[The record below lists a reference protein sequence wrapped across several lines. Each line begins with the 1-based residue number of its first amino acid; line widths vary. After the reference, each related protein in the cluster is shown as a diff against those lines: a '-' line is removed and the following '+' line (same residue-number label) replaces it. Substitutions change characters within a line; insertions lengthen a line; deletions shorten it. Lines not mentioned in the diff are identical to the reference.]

1 MIPPDTTSLRKRPP
15 LLWLVFLPM
24 LSLATLSA
32 QQSLTMQNSV
42 QFALQNNPQ
51 VQKAALEVQKGDL
64 QIKEY
69 LAVRLPELNGS
80 GNFTFNAKL
89 PTQLIPNFF
98 GGNPDELLPV
108 QFGTALSVSA
118 GLELNQLVYD
128 HAVWLGVKAT
138 DKLAAFN
145 RLVEAK
151 TQEDVAYNVV
161 KIYMQAQILGK
172 QRGILEA
179 NLRQVESLLR
189 ATDLQFQNGFAKKL
203 DVDQLRV
210 NRSTLRTQLD
220 NLSLQYEQSL
230 RALKFAMAMPLDTPI
245 VLADT
250 IQDSSLP
257 ALQTEASPGF
267 ANKIDLAIVNQQRQ
281 LLDLQLD
288 QTRAAY
294 LPSARFFANY
304 AVQGQGNG
312 FGELGDGNRWFD
324 YALMGINVRVPIF
337 DGFRKGHRLQQNQIE
352 LLQNEK
358 DRQMTQN
365 SLEFQ
370 YQNAQLQLQSSYNSL
385 LSQKENLGMAE
396 EVYNVTQKRFR
407 EGIASITEVMS
418 AETSMREVQTNY
430 LAALLQYKWSSL
442 DLEYAN
448 GKLLQLF
455 K

>member
-1 MIPPDTTSLRKRPP
+1 MLCLSP
-15 LLWLVFLPM
+15 L
-24 LSLATLSA
+24 AA

-51 VQKAALEVQKGDL
+51 VQKAALEVQKGDY

-69 LAVRLPELNGS
+69 LAVRLPQLNGS

-128 HAVWLGVKAT
+128 HGVWLGVKAT
-138 DKLAAFN
+138 DKLATFN
-145 RLVEAK
+145 RLIEAK

-179 NLRQVESLLR
+179 NLLQVEGLLR
-189 ATDLQFQNGFAKKL
+189 ATELQFQNGFAKKL

-220 NLSLQYEQSL
+220 NLNLQYEQSL
-230 RALKFAMAMPLDTPI
+230 RALKFAMAMPLDAPI
-245 VLADT
+245 TLADT
-250 IQDSSLP
+250 LQDSSLP
-257 ALQTEASPGF
+257 TLQTDATPGF
-267 ANKIDLAIVNQQRQ
+267 GNKIDLAIVNQQRQ
-281 LLDLQLD
+281 LLDLQLA
-288 QTRAAY
+288 QTRANY

-312 FGELGDGNRWFD
+312 FGDLGDGNRWFD
-324 YALMGINVRVPIF
+324 YAIMGINLRVPIF

-358 DRQMTQN
+358 DRQLTQN

-370 YQNAQLQLQSSYNSL
+370 YQNAQLQLQSSFNSL
-385 LSQKENLGMAE
+385 RSQKENLAMAE
-396 EVYNVTQKRFR
+396 EVYAVMQKRFR
-407 EGIASITEVMS
+407 EGIAPITEVLN

-430 LAALLQYKWSSL
+430 LAALLQYKWASL

>member
-1 MIPPDTTSLRKRPP
+1 M
-15 LLWLVFLPM
+15 LWLVFVPM
-24 LSLATLSA
+24 LCLSPLAA

-51 VQKAALEVQKGDL
+51 VQKAALEVQKGDY

-69 LAVRLPELNGS
+69 LAVRLPQLNGS

-118 GLELNQLVYD
+118 GLELSQLVYD
-128 HAVWLGVKAT
+128 HGVWLGVKAT
-138 DKLAAFN
+138 DKLATFN
-145 RLVEAK
+145 RLIEAK

-179 NLRQVESLLR
+179 NLLQVEGLLR
-189 ATDLQFQNGFAKKL
+189 ATELQFQNGFAKKL

-220 NLSLQYEQSL
+220 NLNLQYEQSL
-230 RALKFAMAMPLDTPI
+230 RALKFAMAMPLDAPI
-245 VLADT
+245 TLADT
-250 IQDSSLP
+250 LQDSSLP
-257 ALQTEASPGF
+257 TLQTDATPGF
-267 ANKIDLAIVNQQRQ
+267 GNKIDLAIVNQQRQ
-281 LLDLQLD
+281 LLDLQLA
-288 QTRAAY
+288 QTRANY

-312 FGELGDGNRWFD
+312 FGDLGDGNRWFD
-324 YALMGINVRVPIF
+324 YAIMGINLRVPIF

-358 DRQMTQN
+358 DRQLTQN

-370 YQNAQLQLQSSYNSL
+370 YQNAQLQLQSSFNSL
-385 LSQKENLGMAE
+385 RSQKENLAMAE
-396 EVYNVTQKRFR
+396 EVYAVMQKRFR
-407 EGIASITEVMS
+407 EGIAPITEVLN

-430 LAALLQYKWSSL
+430 LAALLQYKWASL

>member
-1 MIPPDTTSLRKRPP
+1 MLCLSP
-15 LLWLVFLPM
+15 L
-24 LSLATLSA
+24 AA

-51 VQKAALEVQKGDL
+51 VQKAALEVQKGDY

-69 LAVRLPELNGS
+69 LAVRLPQLNGS

-118 GLELNQLVYD
+118 GLELSQLVYD
-128 HAVWLGVKAT
+128 HGVWLGVKAT
-138 DKLAAFN
+138 DKLATFN
-145 RLVEAK
+145 RLIEAK

-179 NLRQVESLLR
+179 NLLQVEGLLR
-189 ATDLQFQNGFAKKL
+189 ATELQFQNGFAKKL

-220 NLSLQYEQSL
+220 NLNLQYEQSL
-230 RALKFAMAMPLDTPI
+230 RALKFAMAMPLDAPI
-245 VLADT
+245 TLADT
-250 IQDSSLP
+250 LQDSSLP
-257 ALQTEASPGF
+257 TLQTDATPGF
-267 ANKIDLAIVNQQRQ
+267 GNKIDLAIVNQQRQ
-281 LLDLQLD
+281 LLDLQLA
-288 QTRAAY
+288 QTRANY

-312 FGELGDGNRWFD
+312 FGDLGDGNRWFD
-324 YALMGINVRVPIF
+324 YAIMGINLRVPIF

-358 DRQMTQN
+358 DRQLTQN

-370 YQNAQLQLQSSYNSL
+370 YQNAQLQLQSSFNSL
-385 LSQKENLGMAE
+385 RSQKENLAMAE
-396 EVYNVTQKRFR
+396 EVYAVMQKRFR
-407 EGIASITEVMS
+407 EGIAPITEVLN

-430 LAALLQYKWSSL
+430 LAALLQYKWASL

>member
-1 MIPPDTTSLRKRPP
+1 
-15 LLWLVFLPM
+15 
-24 LSLATLSA
+24 
-32 QQSLTMQNSV
+32 MQNSV

-51 VQKAALEVQKGDL
+51 VQKAALEVQKGDF

-69 LAVRLPELNGS
+69 LAVRLPQLTGN

-128 HAVWLGVKAT
+128 HGVWLGVKAT
-138 DKLAAFN
+138 DKLATFN
-145 RLVEAK
+145 RLIEAK

-179 NLRQVESLLR
+179 NLRQVEGLLR
-189 ATDLQFQNGFAKKL
+189 ATELQFQNGFAKKL

-220 NLSLQYEQSL
+220 NLNLQYEQSL

-257 ALQTEASPGF
+257 ALQTATTPGF
-267 ANKIDLAIVNQQRQ
+267 GNKIDLAIVNQQRQ
-281 LLDLQLD
+281 LLDLQLA
-288 QTRAAY
+288 QTRANY

-304 AVQGQGNG
+304 ALQGQGNG

-358 DRQMTQN
+358 DRQITQN

-370 YQNAQLQLQSSYNSL
+370 YQNAQLQIQSSYNSL

-407 EGIASITEVMS
+407 EGIASITEVLS

-430 LAALLQYKWSSL
+430 LAALLQYKWASL